1 MKKKIIKTTS
11 SAMEPSGF
19 STSKIM
25 GCIFLILCAGAS
37 IITACVAENPLYI
50 IPAAISIVS
59 LQIFSAIM
67 NLFRRMDSY
76 YKHKNILLS
85 NEYEFEYKTDEQ
97 NWGEYKESIK
107 SGDDEG
113 SKNEEV

>member
-25 GCIFLILCAGAS
+25 GGIFLILCAGAS
-37 IITACVAENPLYI
+37 IITAILAKNPLYI
-50 IPAAISIVS
+50 IPAVISIVS

-67 NLFRRMDSY
+67 NLLGRMDSY
-76 YKHKNILLS
+76 YKRKNILLS
-85 NEYEFEYKTDEQ
+85 NEYEYEYKNDEQ
-97 NWGEYKESIK
+97 NWTEYKESIK
-107 SGDDEG
+107 SDGEG